1 MRSINQLLPA
11 GLLLLSCTAFA
22 HGPVP
27 TPLIG
32 VPIPPVPGLL
42 DGPEPIIIDRDKA
55 IALGKALFWDNN
67 VGSDG
72 MACASCHFSAG
83 ADSRI
88 KNQINPGVK
97 STLPSGQTFDNLGS
111 GSGGPNHTLSLSDFP
126 LHQVSDPLHK
136 GSSVV
141 RSTDDVVSSAG
152 TFSGQYHGASRFSG
166 NADDCSR
173 SADPIYHVN
182 GVGTRRVEPR
192 NTPTVINAVFNH
204 RNFWDGRA
212 NNIFNGSSIWG
223 DRDPNAGVWVK
234 VNARTAVKQKL
245 HLENSAL
252 ASQAIGPGLSD
263 LEMSCQQ
270 RTWPD
275 VGRKLLLR
283 QPLQNQ
289 KVHYDDSVFAPLN
302 LALSTP
308 GNLKNGLNTT
318 YKALITQA
326 FNPKYWSYTR
336 IGQFGAPA
344 GQTAYDQMEANFAMF
359 FGLAIQMYEST
370 LVSDQAPIDLS
381 RRDENLTPIDLS
393 PAALRGLD
401 TFTLNHCNLCHAGPT
416 LTTAAVQTNAALITP
431 TPGKTYGPAH
441 SLIPFGANALGPFD
455 AARFAGISQ
464 YANVVTRDRAKTGGN
479 RLMDFGFANTGV
491 GDPNADPG
499 VGGLDDFGNPLSFT
513 SQYIQY
519 LLDNPAGIYDSAASK
534 VRSCQF
540 MVSLA
545 LGTDTAS
552 ANIFTNPDG
561 ITADGSKEGI
571 LRDQNCPQLTTSNA
585 YIPTAAAA
593 AANLSGPKMA
603 YSNQGVFKI
612 PGLRNIELTG
622 PYMHNGSMATLE
634 QVIEFYA
641 RGGNFDSIHKHN
653 ATTIATLAGFD
664 APMIADLVEFLKSL
678 TDERVRNE
686 SAPFDHP
693 ELSIPNGHVGNESA
707 VNPGNPLN
715 AGLAT
720 EEYLVIPA
728 VGANGAANPIRRF
741 DEQLAP

>member
-1 MRSINQLLPA
+1 MGITNKLFPI
-11 GLLLLSCTAFA
+11 GLMLLSLTASA

-32 VPIPPVPGLL
+32 VPLPPVPGLL
-42 DGPEPIIIDRDKA
+42 DGPDPIIVDKNKA
-55 IALGKALFWDNN
+55 IALGKALFWDMS

-88 KNQINPGVK
+88 KNQINPGFK
-97 STLPSGQTFDNLGS
+97 NPNPSGQTFDHLGS
-111 GSGGPNHTLSLSDFP
+111 GSGGPNHTLTLSDFP
-126 LHQVSDPLHK
+126 LHQFNDPLHK
-136 GSSVV
+136 ASGLI
-141 RSTDDVVSSAG
+141 RTTDDIISSAG
-152 TFSGQYHGASRFSG
+152 TFSGQFNGASRFTG
-166 NADDCSR
+166 TADDCTR
-173 SADPIYHVN
+173 SADPVFHVN
-182 GVGTRRVEPR
+182 NVGTRRVEPR
-192 NTPTVINAVFNH
+192 NTPSVINAVFNH

-223 DRDPNAGVWVK
+223 DRDPDAGVWVK
-234 VNARTAVKQKL
+234 MNARTAVKQRL

-252 ASQAIGPGLSD
+252 ASQAVGPGLSD

-270 RTWPD
+270 RKWPD

-283 QPLQNQ
+283 QPLQYQ
-289 KVHYDDSVFAPLN
+289 KVHYDDSIFAPLN
-302 LALSTP
+302 LTLSTP
-308 GNLKNGLNTT
+308 GNLQNGLNTT
-318 YKALITQA
+318 YKTLITQA

-370 LVSDQAPIDLS
+370 LVSDQAPIDVS
-381 RRDENLTPIDLS
+381 RRDANLIPIDLS

-416 LTTAAVQTNAALITP
+416 LTTAAIQTNANLMTP
-431 TPGKTYGPAH
+431 IAGKTYGPAH
-441 SLIPFGANALGPFD
+441 SPIAYGPDAFGPD
-455 AARFAGISQ
+455 YAAKFAGISQ
-464 YANVVTRDRAKTGGN
+464 YINVVTRDRAKTGGN
-479 RLMDFGFANTGV
+479 RMMDFGFANTGV
-491 GDPNADPG
+491 ADPNSDPG
-499 VGGLDDFGNPLSFT
+499 VGGQDDFGHPLSFT

-519 LLDNPAGIYDSAASK
+519 LLDNPSAIVDSPVNQ

-540 MVSLA
+540 IISLA
-545 LGTDTAS
+545 LGIDTTTL
-552 ANIFTNPDG
+552 NYFTNPDG
-561 ITADGSKEGI
+561 IILDGSKEGI
-571 LRDQNCPQLTTSNA
+571 LRDQNCPQTAPSTA
-585 YIPTAAAA
+585 YIPSGATAL
-593 AANLSGPKMA
+593 ANLNGPKMA
-603 YSNQGVFKI
+603 HSNQALFKI
-612 PGLRNIELTG
+612 PSLRNIELTG
-622 PYMHNGSMATLE
+622 PYMHDGSMATLE

-664 APMIADLVEFLKSL
+664 SAMIADLVEFLKSL

-693 ELSIPNGHVGNESA
+693 EITIPNGHIGNELG
-707 VNPGNPLN
+707 VNAGNPLN
-715 AGLAT
+715 PALAK
-720 EEYLVIPA
+720 EEYLVVPA
-728 VGANGAANPIRRF
+728 VGTNGAAYPIPRF
-741 DEQLAP
+741 DERLAP